1 MLSSRSVKCSSDTLR
16 ASLTLRRSP
25 LPPTPH
31 PRLLTGIY
39 LHIRTPSPYLS
50 TQATPPSR
58 LPCQPD
64 PGTPHLSVVPLPSP
78 RTIQIQHT
86 TAVRRG
92 AARPR
97 RSDQA
102 AAGETLSCAGR
113 RPHRRACMGC
123 RAPQA
128 PSTRTRLG
136 VPARGRSAWWPRRS
150 GCRPRLRQ
158 PVHVL
163 GQRPVSSVR
172 CPVRATSVHAC
183 LSTGPM
189 SSVRCGRPVRASK
202 RPGVRCP
209 ASGVGVR
216 CGLRCLCVAASAV
229 SGRSEVLERGVGQAA
244 VRLGLAGVGVVA
256 GCVHARL
263 VVCLSRSLA
272 LEAGAGGAGPAEASV
287 WTWPSSWE
295 VVGQWPAR
303 PRGRPG

>member
-1 MLSSRSVKCSSDTLR
+1 MATSEAAAPLILTPGCSPAIASTTSTLAITDEASPFALRSTR
-16 ASLTLRRSP
+16 NR
-25 LPPTPH
+25 
-31 PRLLTGIY
+31 PR
-39 LHIRTPSPYLS
+39 
-50 TQATPPSR
+50 
-58 LPCQPD
+58 
-64 PGTPHLSVVPLPSP
+64 
-78 RTIQIQHT
+78 

-102 AAGETLSCAGR
+102 AAGETLSRAGR

-163 GQRPVSSVR
+163 GQRPVSGVR

-189 SSVRCGRPVRASK
+189 SSVRCGRLSVQVSAVRRPVS
-202 RPGVRCP
+202 
-209 ASGVGVR
+209 ASGVGV
-216 CGLRCLCVAASAV
+216 RCLCVAASAV
-229 SGRSEVLERGVGQAA
+229 SGRSEVLERGGGAGSRTA
-244 VRLGLAGVGVVA
+244 GMAGVGVVA
-256 GCVHARL
+256 RCVHARL
-263 VVCLSRSLA
+263 VVCLSRSLV